1 MDFIE
6 VVAYKPEWHERFLVL
21 AGELRRALGENAMR
35 IDHIGSTSVAGL
47 AAKPIIDIQIS
58 VQRLQAMEPYQR
70 ALEHAGYRYRSDNDD
85 LSKRY
90 FREGSGSP
98 RIHIHVREAGSWSEQ
113 LNLLFR
119 DYLREHPHACQMYAE
134 VKYHLAELNR
144 NDRESYVSGKEE
156 VVWTILRQAHAWS
169 MHVGWKPGLSDA

>member
-6 VVAYKPEWHERFLVL
+6 VVAYKQEWHDQFLVL
-21 AGELRRALGENAMR
+21 AGELRRALGETAMR

-58 VQRLQAMEPYQR
+58 VRCLQTMEQYQI
-70 ALEHAGYRYRSDNDD
+70 ALENAGYRYHSDNDD

-90 FREGSGSP
+90 FREGPENP

-119 DYLREHPHACQMYAE
+119 DYLREQPEACKKYEE
-134 VKYHLAELNR
+134 VKYGLAERYR
-144 NDRESYVSGKEE
+144 NDREAYVRGKEE
-156 VVWTILRQAHAWS
+156 VVWAILRQAHGWS
-169 MHVGWKPGLSDA
+169 MHEGWKPGVSDA